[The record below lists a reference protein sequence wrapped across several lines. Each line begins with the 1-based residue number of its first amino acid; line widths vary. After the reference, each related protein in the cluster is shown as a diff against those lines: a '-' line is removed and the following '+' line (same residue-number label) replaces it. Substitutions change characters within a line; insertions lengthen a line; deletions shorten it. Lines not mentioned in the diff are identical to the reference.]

1 MDLESHTKE
10 LIRESPDRIEA
21 FNTYMKV
28 LEECFPSNTS
38 TKGKNANQGTNM

>member
-21 FNTYMKV
+21 FNTYMKD
-28 LEECFPSNTS
+28 LENDGNHSS
-38 TKGKNANQGTNM
+38 TVFQVIPLY